1 MTVLAVVT
9 GFALALVL
17 VLGWL
22 VITLRRD
29 VAGLSAQLAEGRSA
43 APTALLSDALPPPAP
58 EPPPPPAPEAESEP
72 RPAVRTVVSL
82 DSRDEP
88 TQPPEEA
95 PGDAL
100 ADAPGPVEE
109 VPVITALADQV
120 DDVDL
125 TTRRVASVT
134 LARPLIKMAA
144 LSYGVRRALDDEHRM
159 RVRLTM
165 RRELKRQR
173 KMRRRRRAG
182 RAPSQGWVP

>member
-1 MTVLAVVT
+1 MTALAAVT
-9 GFALALVL
+9 GFAVALVL
-17 VLGWL
+17 VLGWIVL
-22 VITLRRD
+22 ALRRD
-29 VAGLSAQLAEGRSA
+29 VAALTAELMRVHS
-43 APTALLSDALPPPAP
+43 APTSAP
-58 EPPPPPAPEAESEP
+58 EPVPQPASAPLPDPPAVGDPPSAPS
-72 RPAVRTVVSL
+72 VRTVVSL
-82 DSRDEP
+82 DSRQD
-88 TQPPEEA
+88 
-95 PGDAL
+95 GDAPVVDE
-100 ADAPGPVEE
+100 AAPVED

-134 LARPLIKMAA
+134 LARPLIKVAA
-144 LSYGVRRALDDEHRM
+144 LTYGVRRALDDEHRL